1 MRTVLCFT
9 FDILLFGHVLGVDIF
24 FCCLNMVDV
33 NVIIVTSH
41 VCREAGLFSFLH
53 ILKMNGYNVLTQLH
67 INLGELEDLSQHTSK
82 PWF

>member
-9 FDILLFGHVLGVDIF
+9 FDILLFGHVLGVD
-24 FCCLNMVDV
+24 MVDV